1 LYWEL
6 VFSSHAGCRVK
17 DWGLIDSGEAEL
29 PAVQFPEKCW
39 AILNRNQSQPMVAAM
54 SATENI
60 VFFRRVSIRN
70 DIAAPQSR
78 NAIRGLT

>member
-1 LYWEL
+1 
-6 VFSSHAGCRVK
+6 VK
-17 DWGLIDSGEAEL
+17 DYGLIDSGEAEL
-29 PAVQFPEKCW
+29 PAVQLPKKYW

-60 VFFRRVSIRN
+60 VFFKRLSIRN